1 MQVKNGGAAIPALVS
16 ATPVPPLATPVAVL
30 SNDALLA
37 DIARLQQQAMT
48 LQTGI
53 RDLRQR
59 ETEISSTRIPAMP
72 DLPTLPGMSDLN
84 RHLSADTVLVLPA
97 LALAALLLWVRSR
110 RSRPL
115 ATTKPIAPPAQF
127 VEKRAAPRPEN
138 DPHWVDRDIDFVA
151 SDHHS
156 DWGQDVAADIPVDET
171 GSDSRFW
178 EPEIVVKPAAFD
190 SETAA
195 VEVHKVRASLAH
207 KRATRAMGPGPHHAL
222 WSDED
227 DAHEPENFDNDDA
240 TANYAHLKPS
250 APLSGLA
257 SVDLELDVDM
267 SPSVQPL
274 TQETVESLPSDDAV
288 LQLGGDLDV
297 DLCLTGKPPLQAQ
310 PDAQEEPDLA
320 SEQHADVEPEP
331 ELEVDTEPP
340 SFSYKVDGGGIA
352 AAAPETGVKD
362 EVKDEAKDKAEDGA
376 EAGIEDVGE
385 SHGEGETPCEIK
397 LALAQEFLALGLLP
411 GAREIATDLLGSPRE
426 EMREQARAL
435 LADIEVQEGI
445 EPMALFESSA
455 FVAPNPLP
463 PPTMGQSLSSDLIDP
478 E

>member
-1 MQVKNGGAAIPALVS
+1 MQVNDGDAAIPALVS
-16 ATPVPPLATPVAVL
+16 ATPVPPLVTSGAVP

-37 DIARLQQQAMT
+37 DIATLQQQAMT

-59 ETEISSTRIPAMP
+59 EAEIGSTRFPAMS
-72 DLPTLPGMSDLN
+72 DLPALPGMSDFN

-97 LALAALLLWVRSR
+97 LAFAALLLWVRSR

-115 ATTKPIAPPAQF
+115 ATTNPIAPPAQF
-127 VEKRAAPRPEN
+127 VEKRAVPRPEN

-156 DWGQDVAADIPVDET
+156 DWGQDAAADIPIDET

-178 EPEIVVKPAAFD
+178 EPESVVKPAAFD

-207 KRATRAMGPGPHHAL
+207 KRAARAMGPGPHHAL

-227 DAHEPENFDNDDA
+227 DAFVPENFDEGDA

-250 APLSGLA
+250 ALLAGPA
-257 SVDLELDVDM
+257 SVDLELDMDM
-267 SPSVQPL
+267 LAPIPPL
-274 TQETVESLPSDDAV
+274 AQQSADFLPSDDAV

-310 PDAQEEPDLA
+310 PDAQKEADLA
-320 SEQHADVEPEP
+320 SPQHAEPEP

-340 SFSYKVDGGGIA
+340 SFSYEDDGGGIA
-352 AAAPETGVKD
+352 AEAPESGIN
-362 EVKDEAKDKAEDGA
+362 EEANNKTAYA
-376 EAGIEDVGE
+376 TQAGNEDVGQ
-385 SHGEGETPCEIK
+385 SLNEGETPHEIK
-397 LALAQEFLALGLLP
+397 LALAQEFLALGLFP
-411 GAREIATDLLGSPRE
+411 DAREIASELMDSPQDDL
-426 EMREQARAL
+426 REQARAL
-435 LADIEVQEGI
+435 LAELEVQEGL
-445 EPMALFESSA
+445 EPMPLFESSA

-463 PPTMGQSLSSDLIDP
+463 PPTMGQPLSSDFHEP